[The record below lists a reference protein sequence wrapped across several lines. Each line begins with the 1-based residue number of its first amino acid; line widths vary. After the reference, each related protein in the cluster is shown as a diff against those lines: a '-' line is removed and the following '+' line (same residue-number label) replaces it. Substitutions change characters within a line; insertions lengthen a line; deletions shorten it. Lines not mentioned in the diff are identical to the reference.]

1 MIPVTL
7 IASVMLAM
15 IAVEVA
21 RAELRV
27 AIFSLVLG
35 VIVLIG
41 YRKIH
46 FALGDWARRPG
57 PTHRTR
63 SGPRTSG
70 WAVASLCFL
79 ISSYLVLAAL
89 LIINEIVPNPVFRN
103 SAQNE
108 TAAVASLLLLQGGAL
123 IASIIA
129 LSQIGQS
136 GGRLTGRLYAYLAVF
151 LILPPIGQMAGYI
164 MWRVFDRIPE
174 PSRTGTEPE
183 VSSSPRLSALAV
195 TSPEPRAEGK
205 PEVFWLASASI
216 GFALFGAI
224 MTAMATLVLLQVSG

>member
-27 AIFSLVLG
+27 AIFSLLMGVL
-35 VIVLIG
+35 VLIG

-46 FALGDWARRPG
+46 FALGDWARSPVRRLSPN
-57 PTHRTR
+57 
-63 SGPRTSG
+63 
-70 WAVASLCFL
+70 
-79 ISSYLVLAAL
+79 SSEGL
-89 LIINEIVPNPVFRN
+89 
-103 SAQNE
+103 
-108 TAAVASLLLLQGGAL
+108 
-123 IASIIA
+123 
-129 LSQIGQS
+129 
-136 GGRLTGRLYAYLAVF
+136 
-151 LILPPIGQMAGYI
+151 
-164 MWRVFDRIPE
+164 
-174 PSRTGTEPE
+174 PSR
-183 VSSSPRLSALAV
+183 VSALAV
-195 TSPEPRAEGK
+195 TSQEPRAEGK